1 MNYAAFDVNSD
12 SLALNKS
19 KGISELGVITKV
31 IPLDRERK
39 WISSFFILVGLYGA
53 PVLSS
58 PWAAMKV
65 QGLGLTEMEFIFPTA
80 ALTELCCIGS

>member
-31 IPLDRERK
+31 IPLDWERK
-39 WISSFFILVGLYGA
+39 WISSFFILVGLYGT
-53 PVLSS
+53 PVLNS

-65 QGLGLTEMEFIFPTA
+65 HGFGLAEMEFIFSTA
-80 ALTELCCIGS
+80 ALTELYSTGG